1 MSLITHRP
9 YVLEQ
14 DTTSIEE
21 LILASRTGK
30 TLERYPTI
38 WRVRQLLASRV
49 WEPERDAHV
58 WEDASG
64 RCIGFAYLWRR
75 IWLVRLIITCQNQTF
90 LQVMLY
96 NCSLEKKILLHIK
109 HSLALHLL
117 VWNIACSSLKVQNI
131 NIWSLLLLTIHSSLI
146 LNALSGKKNGNRPD
160 VAVVGSIISARA
172 TSTSTR
178 VLVTLFS
185 FPVWLTY
192 NSGEPTL
199 LCSSP
204 QALIQLLI
212 ASLKLEVFR

>member
-9 YVLEQ
+9 YILEQ

-38 WRVRQLLASRV
+38 WRVCQLLASRV

-146 LNALSGKKNGNRPD
+146 LNALSGKKNGNRQMLLWLDRLYRHERRAP
-160 VAVVGSIISARA
+160 APGYWSRSSHFRSGS
-172 TSTSTR
+172 
-178 VLVTLFS
+178 
-185 FPVWLTY
+185 LTILGSQHCY
-192 NSGEPTL
+192 
-199 LCSSP
+199 
-204 QALIQLLI
+204 AHHR
-212 ASLKLEVFR
+212 KL